1 MSEIDKLVGNI
12 KRNADG
18 AKQSQIRFVEC
29 VSVDWE
35 NKTMDAKGTGDG
47 VEYLDVMLGFGY
59 IDIKPAIGSLCL
71 IGVIDGQE
79 VVTFLINAEVVELA
93 EIKATNMVYNGGDNF
108 GLVKI
113 KELTDKINV
122 LEKDLNLLKNIFTT
136 WVPMPNDGGAALKTA
151 ITAWTGQTIIVT
163 KQTDIEDTKI
173 TH

>member
-1 MSEIDKLVGNI
+1 MSEIDKLVTNI

-47 VEYLDVMLGFGY
+47 VPYLDVMLGFGY
-59 IDIKPAIGSLCL
+59 IDIKPAKGSLCL

-108 GLVKI
+108 GMVKI
-113 KELTDKINV
+113 KELTAKINV
-122 LEKDLNLLKNIFTT
+122 LEKDLTLLKNVISS
-136 WVPMPNDGGAALKTA
+136 WVIAPNDGGAALKTA
-151 ITAWTGQTIIVT
+151 MSPWLGQKITET
-163 KQTDIEDTKI
+163 KQSDIEDTKI